1 MIKSRSPAPIG
12 SFNWGNQSIGRY
24 SQTKQKRKEQ
34 FLCEVFPLP
43 WQTGKGLLWFEWI
56 DRGIQIHRSGISCA
70 QWERKRRKVYYKLSR
85 IRRPFAEFLSGAYNC
100 SMTVAI
106 ARIQAEF
113 AREAF

>member
-1 MIKSRSPAPIG
+1 V
-12 SFNWGNQSIGRY
+12 QS
-24 SQTKQKRKEQ
+24 
-34 FLCEVFPLP
+34 
-43 WQTGKGLLWFEWI
+43 
-56 DRGIQIHRSGISCA
+56 
-70 QWERKRRKVYYKLSR
+70 ERKRRKVYYKLSR